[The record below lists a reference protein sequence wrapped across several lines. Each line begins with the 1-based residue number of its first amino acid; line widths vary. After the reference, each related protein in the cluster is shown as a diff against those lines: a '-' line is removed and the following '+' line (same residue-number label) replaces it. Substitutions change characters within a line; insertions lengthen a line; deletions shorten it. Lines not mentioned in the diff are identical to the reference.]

1 MHIKRTHPIKFSDT
15 AVAAN
20 AKNLIRFAT
29 IATVILFV
37 GCSNP
42 TEPNAKVEK
51 VERERAPNIERAPAK
66 IEDYGVFTKNASS
79 MPIKDS
85 YAVWIEKENKLKIYQ
100 TPTKL
105 TDEDKTSIR
114 NGEMAFFIFSG
125 KQSPDKLKWQWYPFV
140 VTELTFRSS
149 DISAENIKS
158 FYILAFGIEENN
170 YTDNLNSY
178 PNEKERFEH
187 VSFKNGVLSIEYAGE
202 SAIMESR
209 YTWDIKI

>member
-1 MHIKRTHPIKFSDT
+1 MKNGFKAI
-15 AVAAN
+15 AVA
-20 AKNLIRFAT
+20 L
-29 IATVILFV
+29 VIV
-37 GCSNP
+37 GCSGPN
-42 TEPNAKVEK
+42 EPNAKVEK
-51 VERERAPNIERAPAK
+51 VEREHAPNIGRVPAK
-66 IEDYGVFTKNASS
+66 TEDYGVFTKNASS

-100 TPTKL
+100 TPTKI

-114 NGEMAFFIFSG
+114 KGEMDFFIFSG
-125 KQSPDKLKWQWYPFV
+125 KQSPDKSKWQWYPFV

-149 DISAENIKS
+149 DINAENIKR

-170 YTDNLNSY
+170 HTDNLNSY

-187 VSFKNGVLSIEYAGE
+187 VSFANGVLSIEYTGE
-202 SAIMESR
+202 SAIMENR